1 VNTGGVNTGGGGVN
15 TGGGGGTKINT
26 GGADTVV
33 IWLLGSLAGEV
44 PKAFVALTV
53 NVYATPGVSP
63 LTTIGDEVEVPVMLP
78 GLEVAI

>member
-1 VNTGGVNTGGGGVN
+1 V
-15 TGGGGGTKINT
+15 
-26 GGADTVV
+26 
-33 IWLLGSLAGEV
+33 V
-44 PKAFVALTV
+44 PKSFVALTV